1 MRLRRRALAE
11 ADYSATRRSF
21 LRTSAIAAAVASTP
35 LFLEGCSKAVSSQV
49 DRAVKVAVVGAGIAG
64 LHATWLLKKAGVNVE
79 LFEGSKRIGGRAFT
93 GNNVVVEG
101 STAEL
106 GGEWLDT
113 KHHDML
119 TLAKTFGVELI
130 DKLADTGDE
139 VDAFHFNGRAYT
151 M

>member
-79 LFEGSKRIGGRAFT
+79 L
-93 GNNVVVEG
+93 
-101 STAEL
+101 
-106 GGEWLDT
+106 
-113 KHHDML
+113 
-119 TLAKTFGVELI
+119 I

-151 M
+151 MQDIVREIRPFLARIAEDLARLPETLCR